1 MADPLPSAP
10 PDGVGYSINTYSSDG
25 RGASEVIGA
34 GVFGAEDDGS
44 AGNGLPIMWDGG
56 WWCGDDQVML
66 VGWCCPSMVVR
77 HHN

>member
-56 WWCGDDQVML
+56 WCGDDQVML